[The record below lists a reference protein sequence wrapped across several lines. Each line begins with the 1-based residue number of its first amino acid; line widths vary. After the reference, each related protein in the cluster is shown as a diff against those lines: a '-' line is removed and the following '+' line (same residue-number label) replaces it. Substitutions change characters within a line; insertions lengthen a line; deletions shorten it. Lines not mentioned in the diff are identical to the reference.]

1 MEMKQ
6 VYEIVNHAREVAL
19 GEEALSL
26 EEDLSNIVDVGEAVF
41 NANAVDAYCKALVN
55 RIGKVIFVSRPYT
68 GRAPKVLMDSWEF
81 GSVLMKSHAGLP
93 EAQENESWK
102 LEDGAS
108 YDQDIF
114 YQPKVEVKFFNKRT
128 TFEVPMS
135 FTDEQLKQS
144 FTSAQEMGSF
154 ISMLYVS
161 VENAMVVYADALIMR
176 TIDNFIGQTIKDGSS
191 AIKINLLAGYKA
203 EVDANSTLTADTCLY
218 SKEFL
223 RYASAKIML
232 ISKRMRNMSKVFNI
246 GGTAKHTPTEDQRII
261 MLDVFVTQASTYL
274 DSDTFHNQ
282 LVELP
287 NADTVSYWQGSGK
300 TYAWDDV
307 SKIKVKTVAGDSVE
321 QSGIIAFIFDRNA
334 LGVSCFNRRT
344 PTHYNSK
351 AEFWNNYYKEDAGYF
366 NDFNENGVV
375 FYVEDED

>member
-1 MEMKQ
+1 MLMKQ
-6 VYEIVNHAREVAL
+6 IYEIVNEARKLAL
-19 GEEALSL
+19 GEEALTL

-55 RIGKVIFVSRPYT
+55 RIGKVIFVNRPYT

-154 ISMLYVS
+154 VSMLYTA

-176 TIDNFIGQTIKDGSS
+176 TIDNFIGQTLKDGGS
-191 AIKINLLAGYKA
+191 AVKVNLLAGYKS
-203 EVDANSTLTADTCLY
+203 EVDANTTLTASTCLY

-223 RYASAKIML
+223 RYASSKIML
-232 ISKRMRNMSKVFNI
+232 ASKRMRNMSKVFNL
-246 GGTAKHTPTEDQRII
+246 GGTAKHTPVEDQRIV
-261 MLDVFVTQASTYL
+261 MLDVFVTLASTYL

-287 NADTVSYWQGSGK
+287 NADTVSYWEASG
-300 TYAWDDV
+300 TGYAWGDI

-321 QSGIIAFIFDRNA
+321 QDGILAFIFDRNA

-351 AEFWNNYYKEDAGYF
+351 AEFWNNFYKEDAGYF
-366 NDFNENGVV
+366 NDFNENGIV
-375 FYVEDED
+375 FYVAD

>member
-6 VYEIVNHAREVAL
+6 IYEIVNHAREVAL
-19 GEEALSL
+19 GETGLAL
-26 EEDLSNIVDVGEAVF
+26 EEDLSNVVDVGEAVF
-41 NANAVDAYCKALVN
+41 NANAVDAYCKALIN
-55 RIGKVIFVSRPYT
+55 RIGKVIFVNRPYT

-93 EAQENESWK
+93 DAQENESWK

-154 ISMLYVS
+154 VSMIYVQ

-176 TIDNFIGQTIKDGSS
+176 TIDNFIGQTLEDGSD
-191 AIKINLLAGYKA
+191 AVAVNLLAGYKT
-203 EVDANSTLTADTCLY
+203 EVDPDTTLTAETCLY

-232 ISKRMRNMSKVFNI
+232 ASKRLRNMSKVFNL
-246 GGTAKHTPTEDQRII
+246 GKSAKHTPVEDQRIVL
-261 MLDVFVTQASTYL
+261 LDVFVTQASTYL

-287 NADTVSYWQGSGK
+287 NADTVSYWQGSGEE
-300 TYAWDDV
+300 YDFADI
-307 SKIKVKTVAGDSVE
+307 SKIKIKTVDGDSVE
-321 QSGIIAFIFDRNA
+321 QSGILGLIFDRNA

-351 AEFWNNYYKEDAGYF
+351 AEFWNNFYKEDAGYF
-366 NDFNENGVV
+366 NDFNENGIV
-375 FYVEDED
+375 FYVAD

>member
-6 VYEIVNHAREVAL
+6 IYEIVNEARKFAL
-19 GEEALSL
+19 GEEAITLA
-26 EEDLSNIVDVGEAVF
+26 EDLENIVDVGNAIF

-55 RIGKVIFVSRPYT
+55 RIGKVIFVNRPYT

-128 TFEVPMS
+128 TFEIPMS

-144 FTSAQEMGSF
+144 FVSPQELGSF
-154 ISMLYVS
+154 VSMLYTA

-176 TIDNFIGQTIKDGSS
+176 TIDNFIGQTLEDGGS
-191 AIKINLLAGYKA
+191 AVKVNLLAGYKT
-203 EVDANSTLTADTCLY
+203 EVDTSSTLTAETCLY

-232 ISKRMRNMSKVFNI
+232 ASKRMRNMSKVFNL
-246 GGTAKHTPTEDQRII
+246 GGTSKHTPIEDQRVI
-261 MLDVFVTQASTYL
+261 MLDLFVTQASTYL
-274 DSDTFHNQ
+274 DSDTFHNE
-282 LVELP
+282 LVKLP
-287 NADTVSYWQGSGK
+287 NADTVSFWQGSG
-300 TYAWDDV
+300 TDYAWGDI

-321 QSGIIAFIFDRNA
+321 QSGILAFIFDRNA

-366 NDFNENGVV
+366 NDFNENGIV
-375 FYVEDED
+375 FYVAD